1 MRRQMVLE
9 RNSLGLGRTILATVL
24 LMLGI
29 GLLVGVRA
37 QSSTVGNI
45 SGTVRD
51 AAGAVIPRAEVVI
64 QEERTGFSRAVT
76 TTDEG
81 FYSAPSLPVGRY
93 SVSTAPQGF
102 KKTVN
107 TGIELHVGEN
117 LVVNLSVEVGLL
129 S

>member
-1 MRRQMVLE
+1 MVLE